1 MHQLLRYA
9 SKLHVELR
17 LGRELFLDIQSN
29 CSPPIHRSF
38 GTKPK
43 FEHYVNGQNRLMML
57 ANWASFSISLL
68 G

>member
-1 MHQLLRYA
+1 LCYTLRF
-9 SKLHVELR
+9 
-17 LGRELFLDIQSN
+17 GRELFLDRQSN

-38 GTKPK
+38 EIRPK
-43 FEHYVNGQNRLMML
+43 FEHYVNGQKRLMML

>member
-1 MHQLLRYA
+1 LCYTLRF
-9 SKLHVELR
+9 
-17 LGRELFLDIQSN
+17 GRELFLDRQSN

-43 FEHYVNGQNRLMML
+43 FEHYVNGQNRSMML
-57 ANWASFSISLL
+57 ANWASFLIDLM